1 MSAYISQ
8 LAIYPLKSA
17 AAIALSQSLV
27 THLGLAWDRR
37 WLLVDEKGQFVTQRQ
52 YPQMALLTVTV
63 TDGLLRIDAPNMPTL
78 LATPN
83 HPCEISVSI
92 WQDTVMA
99 LTVCE
104 QADTWLSQ
112 FLSVNVRLVFFPDDR
127 QRVVDTAWAGE
138 GHQTAFSDGFP
149 ILVISQASFDDLS
162 QRWSK
167 TVDWRRF
174 RPNIIVEGDF
184 APYSEDTW
192 QTLNIGELALDLVKP
207 CSRCVIPSI
216 DPDTTAKDSSIN
228 KVLAEHRRQ
237 ADGKVYLG
245 QNAIIRHLP
254 KDFMLK
260 QGQQVEI
267 VYKKSSPILL

>member
-1 MSAYISQ
+1 MNAFISQ

-17 AAIALSQSLV
+17 AAIPLQQSAI
-27 THLGLAWDRR
+27 TRLGLAGDRR
-37 WLLVDEKGQFVTQRQ
+37 WLLIDEQGKFVTQRQ
-52 YPQMALLTVTV
+52 YAQMALLKVSAIDDVLQVT
-63 TDGLLRIDAPNMPTL
+63 APNMPPLT
-78 LATPN
+78 ATPN
-83 HPCEISVSI
+83 YPHEISVSI

-104 QADTWLSQ
+104 QADTWFSQ
-112 FLSVNVRLVFFPDDR
+112 FLGIKVRLVFFPDYS
-127 QRVVDTAWAGE
+127 QRVVDTTWAGE

-162 QRWSK
+162 QRWAK

-174 RPNIIVEGDF
+174 RPNMIIAGDF
-184 APYSEDTW
+184 APYSEDKW
-192 QTLNIGELALDLVKP
+192 QTLKIGDLELDLVKP

-216 DPDTTAKDSSIN
+216 DPETTIKDSSIN
-228 KVLAEHRRQ
+228 KILAEHRRQ

-254 KDFMLK
+254 TDFVIT
-260 QGQQVEI
+260 QGQVVEI
-267 VYKKSSPILL
+267 VYKKI

>member
-17 AAIALSQSLV
+17 AAIPLQQSLV
-27 THLGLAWDRR
+27 TSLGLEWDRR
-37 WLLVDEKGQFVTQRQ
+37 WLLIDEQGKFVTQRQ
-52 YPQMALLTVTV
+52 YAQMALIQVQVIDDMLQVT
-63 TDGLLRIDAPNMPTL
+63 APNMAPL

-83 HPCEISVSI
+83 HPYQISVSI
-92 WQDTVMA
+92 WQDTVVA

-104 QADTWLSQ
+104 QADAWFSQ
-112 FLSVNVRLVFFPDDR
+112 FLGVNVRLVFFPDYS

-174 RPNIIVEGDF
+174 RPNIIIAGKF

-192 QTLNIGELALDLVKP
+192 QTLKIGELEIDLVKP

-216 DPDTTAKDSSIN
+216 DPETTLKDSSIN
-228 KVLAEHRRQ
+228 NALAEHRRH
-237 ADGKVYLG
+237 ADGKVYRG
-245 QNAIIRHLP
+245 QNAIIKAMPPSALLTIGDKVHI
-254 KDFMLK
+254 
-260 QGQQVEI
+260 I
-267 VYKKSSPILL
+267 VK

>member
-1 MSAYISQ
+1 MNAFISQ

-17 AAIALSQSLV
+17 AAIPLQQSLV
-27 THLGLAWDRR
+27 TSLGLAWDRR
-37 WLLVDEKGQFVTQRQ
+37 WLLIDEQGKFVTQRQ
-52 YPQMALLTVTV
+52 YAQMALLTVNAFDDV
-63 TDGLLRIDAPNMPTL
+63 LHVNAPNMPTL
-78 LATPN
+78 VATPN
-83 HPCEISVSI
+83 YPHEISVSI

-104 QADTWLSQ
+104 KADAWFSQ
-112 FLSVNVRLVFFPDDR
+112 FLGINVRLVFFPDYS

-174 RPNIIVEGDF
+174 RPNIIVAGDF

-192 QTLNIGELALDLVKP
+192 QTLKIGELELDLVKP
-207 CSRCVIPSI
+207 CSRCVMPSI

-254 KDFMLK
+254 KDFVIQ
-260 QGQQVEI
+260 QGQAVEI
-267 VYKKSSPILL
+267 VYKSL

>member
-1 MSAYISQ
+1 
-8 LAIYPLKSA
+8 
-17 AAIALSQSLV
+17 
-27 THLGLAWDRR
+27 RR
-37 WLLVDEKGQFVTQRQ
+37 WLLVDEQGKFVTQRQ
-52 YPQMALLTVTV
+52 YAQMALLKVHV
-63 TDGLLRIDAPNMPTL
+63 DNNVLLVNAPNMPTL
-78 LATPN
+78 IATPN
-83 HPCEISVSI
+83 YPHEISVSI

-104 QADTWLSQ
+104 QADVWFSQ
-112 FLSVNVRLVFFPDDR
+112 FLGVNVRLVFFPDYS

-174 RPNIIVEGDF
+174 RPNIIVAGDF

-192 QTLNIGELALDLVKP
+192 QTLKIGELELDLVKP

-216 DPDTTAKDSSIN
+216 DPETTVKDSSIN

-254 KDFMLK
+254 EGFVLA

-267 VYKKSSPILL
+267 ISKN